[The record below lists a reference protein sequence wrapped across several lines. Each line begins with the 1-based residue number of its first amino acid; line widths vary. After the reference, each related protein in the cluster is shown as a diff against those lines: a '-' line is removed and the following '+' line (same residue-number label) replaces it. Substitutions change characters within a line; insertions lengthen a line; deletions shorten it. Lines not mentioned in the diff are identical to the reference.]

1 MSKQK
6 KQLLFIISLLVVFI
20 LGGNFSFSQEK
31 EKLRIISLTPATT
44 EILFALGLDKEIIA
58 VTSLCNYPAL
68 ARQKEKIGTFSQPNI
83 EKILFLKPDIIFC
96 TGLEQARTVIKLKQ
110 LKQNIFI
117 SDPANINE
125 LFQSI
130 MQIGKITR
138 KEQEA
143 KDLVDR
149 MKARINKITALAIKV
164 PKEKKQKVFI
174 EIWHNPLTA
183 CGKNSFINELIE
195 LAGGINITSDITSI
209 YSSVSQEI
217 VLNRNP
223 DCIILAYMGLASSIE
238 QVKTRPGWR
247 NITAV
252 RNNRVYNDISPDVLL
267 RAGPRTPEAL
277 EEIYKRLYN

>member
-1 MSKQK
+1 MHPYTRRYRGFLLSQITQIMSKQK

-125 LFQSI
+125 LFKSI

-143 KDLVDR
+143 KEDR
-149 MKARINKITALAIKV
+149 K
-164 PKEKKQKVFI
+164 
-174 EIWHNPLTA
+174 
-183 CGKNSFINELIE
+183 
-195 LAGGINITSDITSI
+195 
-209 YSSVSQEI
+209 SV
-217 VLNRNP
+217 V
-223 DCIILAYMGLASSIE
+223 
-238 QVKTRPGWR
+238 
-247 NITAV
+247 
-252 RNNRVYNDISPDVLL
+252 
-267 RAGPRTPEAL
+267 
-277 EEIYKRLYN
+277 